1 MMIICVIICSC
12 WTYDVILYSETV
24 LVTDE
29 VLVMSWL
36 WFGRSEEVLLDWN
49 WSLVVLRF
57 VETTIRFTLAYLP
70 NDEEL
75 ANNIHEME
83 VIVDRW

>member
-1 MMIICVIICSC
+1 MIIYVIICSC

-36 WFGRSEEVLLDWN
+36 WFGRSEVVLLSCN

-57 VETTIRFTLAYLP
+57 VETTIRFMLACLP

-75 ANNIHEME
+75 ANNIHEVE

>member
-1 MMIICVIICSC
+1 MIICIIICSC
-12 WTYDVILYSETV
+12 WTCDVILYSEIV

-29 VLVMSWL
+29 VLMMSWL

-57 VETTIRFTLAYLP
+57 VETTIGFMPACLP
-70 NDEEL
+70 NDREL
-75 ANNIHEME
+75 ANNIHEVE

>member
-1 MMIICVIICSC
+1 MIICVNICSC

-36 WFGRSEEVLLDWN
+36 WFGRSEEVLLGWN

-57 VETTIRFTLAYLP
+57 VETTIRFMPAYLP
-70 NDEEL
+70 IDEEL

-83 VIVDRW
+83 VVVDRW